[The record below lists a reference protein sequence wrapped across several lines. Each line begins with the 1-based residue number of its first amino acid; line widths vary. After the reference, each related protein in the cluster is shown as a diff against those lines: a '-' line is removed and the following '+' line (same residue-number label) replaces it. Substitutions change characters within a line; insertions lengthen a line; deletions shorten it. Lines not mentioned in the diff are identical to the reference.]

1 MITEGILG
9 IDVGATG
16 IKGAIVD
23 PKTGALLTERI
34 KIKTPKPATPEAV
47 LLVIKELK
55 RKLKYGGEKI
65 GIGFPSVVKNG
76 CVLSAANIDKTWL
89 EYPIVDRYSKAFK
102 KKVFVINDADA
113 AGLAEMKFGKG
124 KKKKGFVIFL
134 TLGTGIGSAPFKDG
148 KLLANTEF
156 GHLKYKTSVAE
167 KYASNSAR
175 ETKKLTW
182 KAWGSELNEYL
193 KMLDFYLSPDMFIIG
208 GGVSKDFTSYKNY
221 LTLSTPVE
229 PASLQNAAGVIGAA
243 MAAADEMFV

>member
-23 PKTGALLTERI
+23 PKTGELLTERI
-34 KIKTPKPATPEAV
+34 KIKTPKPATPDAV
-47 LLVIKELK
+47 LTVIKELK

-89 EYPIVDRYSKAFK
+89 SYPIVQKYSKSLK
-102 KKVFVINDADA
+102 KQVYVINDADA

-124 KKKKGFVIFL
+124 KKKKGFIIFL

-175 ETKKLTW
+175 EAKKMSW
-182 KAWGSELNEYL
+182 KAWGTELNEYL
-193 KMLDFYLSPDMFIIG
+193 KMLDFYLSPDRFIIG
-208 GGVSKDFTSYKNY
+208 GGVSKEFISYKNFI
-221 LTLSTPVE
+221 TIKTPVE

-243 MAAADEMFV
+243 MAAADEMYV